1 MALLCNDVSYWL
13 GTSLESALEARVWL
27 DSEELGASQI
37 GSQQPEK
44 VPLTGAGAENPLI
57 CCHSNSHLGQCFR
70 IKCPPESLLT
80 LLVFVWPLYSWR
92 KMSYFTWQKRLVM
105 SFSSIPFHTIS
116 KFLDTFFHEFSFL
129 NRSLGFDG
137 GKHYQ
142 KITIPIFRLVL
153 PNFAIAGCFLYILF
167 YGYLFSLLSSGWFV
181 IAVYGFISV

>member
-27 DSEELGASQI
+27 DSEELGQAKLDHNNQRRCHF
-37 GSQQPEK
+37 
-44 VPLTGAGAENPLI
+44 TGAGAENPLI
-57 CCHSNSHLGQCFR
+57 CYHSNSHFEQCFR

-92 KMSYFTWQKRLVM
+92 KMSYFTWQKRYVM

-129 NRSLGFDG
+129 NSSLGFDG

-142 KITIPIFRLVL
+142 KITIPIF
-153 PNFAIAGCFLYILF
+153 ILF
-167 YGYLFSLLSSGWFV
+167 FQILLLQVAFFIFFSMAIFSPYFLLVGLL
-181 IAVYGFISV
+181 